1 MSKSTPSLL
10 ALLGLVTVAG
20 YQNRGRIGKIL
31 TRANPRQTASG
42 YNSPPNPAG
51 FLTDL
56 SQFFQASHISTA
68 LGDLVDRF
76 RRIGHGALAESWVS
90 NKANMPLGVDILK
103 AALGAETLAA
113 LAQKTGLS
121 QAEVL
126 LRLNVAL
133 PDVVNRF
140 TPNGELPTE
149 VDVQALS

>member
-1 MSKSTPSLL
+1 MSRSTPSLL
-10 ALLGLVTVAG
+10 ALLGLVAVAG
-20 YQNRGRIGKIL
+20 YQNRGRIGEMLSNAKSPP
-31 TRANPRQTASG
+31 TQPGQTA
-42 YNSPPNPAG
+42 PPVTAG
-51 FLTDL
+51 FLADIG
-56 SQFFQASHISTA
+56 QFFQSSHISSA

-76 RRIGHGALAESWVS
+76 KVAGRGDVAESWVS
-90 NKANMPLGVDILK
+90 NKANMPLGVDALK

-140 TPNGELPTE
+140 TPNGRLPTE
-149 VDVQALS
+149 GEVQSLA